1 MGKYKVEE
9 VLPIRLEDDRTKL
22 MTPEAILA
30 ARNSTKRGINEIIG
44 KRGVKS
50 EKQDCK

>member
-1 MGKYKVEE
+1 MFGEGGVSKDKSGEG
-9 VLPIRLEDDRTKL
+9 DKD
-22 MTPEAILA
+22 
-30 ARNSTKRGINEIIG
+30 KRGINEIIG